1 MKAITLEQRARI
13 YTLIQEGYSSSEIA
27 FCEKISHSTVVRI
40 KQRKEKTGSFDIIP
54 KPGCP
59 RILSEQHDR
68 NICRLI
74 KSGECS
80 NAIQIQ
86 KKLISNKNII
96 VSPNT
101 IRCSLK
107 RQGMVSRVKR
117 KKPLLLKQ
125 HRIARKK
132 FAWKYRNWT
141 IEDWRKVIWSDES
154 KFMIFGSDGREW
166 CWKDP
171 KSPLRPQH

>member
-13 YTLIQEGYSSSEIA
+13 YTLIQEGYSSREIA

-54 KPGCP
+54 KPGRP

-101 IRCSLK
+101 IRRSLK
-107 RQGMVSRVKR
+107 RQ
-117 KKPLLLKQ
+117 
-125 HRIARKK
+125 
-132 FAWKYRNWT
+132 
-141 IEDWRKVIWSDES
+141 EDWRKVIWSDES
-154 KFMIFGSDGREW
+154 KFMIFGSDGREL

-171 KSPLRPQH
+171 KSPLRPQHVKPTVKFGGGSVMIWGCFGSFGVGNY

>member
-107 RQGMVSRVKR
+107 RQ
-117 KKPLLLKQ
+117 
-125 HRIARKK
+125 
-132 FAWKYRNWT
+132 
-141 IEDWRKVIWSDES
+141 
-154 KFMIFGSDGREW
+154 
-166 CWKDP
+166 
-171 KSPLRPQH
+171 

>member
-13 YTLIQEGYSSSEIA
+13 YTLIQEGYSSREIA

-54 KPGCP
+54 KPGRP

-101 IRCSLK
+101 IRHSFK

-117 KKPLLLKQ
+117 KKPLLLKR
-125 HRIARKK
+125 HRIARK
-132 FAWKYRNWT
+132 NSH
-141 IEDWRKVIWSDES
+141 EDLWNKIQMIWNQIDVDFCL
-154 KFMIFGSDGREW
+154 KLIDTM
-166 CWKDP
+166 
-171 KSPLRPQH
+171 PQRIADVLKASGGYTKW